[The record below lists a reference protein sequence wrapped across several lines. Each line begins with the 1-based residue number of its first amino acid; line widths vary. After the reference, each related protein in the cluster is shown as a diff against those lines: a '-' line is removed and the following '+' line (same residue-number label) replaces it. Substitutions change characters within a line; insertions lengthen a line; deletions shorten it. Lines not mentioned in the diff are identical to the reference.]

1 MQGGFLLGSDA
12 LQLGTRAKHLLL
24 TLLDECGP
32 VVIADLARRFGVS
45 PRSIRYDL
53 DEIEAWLAGTPV
65 RLRRRPRVGIW
76 IEGNES
82 ALKLVREKLGM
93 VEEYRPVL
101 SPEQRRNI
109 VVARLLESD
118 EPVTSHDLAD
128 ELHVSR
134 TTVFS
139 DLDNVQEWLEQR
151 KLSLVRRSNYGLR
164 VIGEESAWRQAVSDL
179 LNEFAES
186 GELGR
191 LIMQVHSRRGGDEHR
206 VEPAPQLMAL
216 LEDVDLEGIEGLVR
230 WAEATAGVEF
240 TTGSYS
246 ALVFQIAIAVQRLSQ
261 GKQVKMTSDRL
272 AAIRSQGEYALAR
285 MVAGRMA
292 KEFSVEV
299 PEPEIAN
306 LALHFIGAKVR
317 GASKS
322 RTPEA
327 DRIRPLLDVE
337 ASAIAGRLVAAAEET
352 LGLSLTGDKTLT
364 PNLALHL
371 RSAFGRIRFGL
382 PATNPYLSGLEERYP
397 RILAAAGEACRAVG
411 PLAGL
416 EMPPEEVGHVA
427 LHLVAAV
434 LRKVRRTRASRRV
447 VVASTGSVGV
457 NEVLEARLEAEF
469 RDLDVVA
476 SCSLHGL
483 VDVVEKAAPDFI
495 VSTSPV
501 PGFGLEVI
509 VVAPLL
515 PDTDVERIR
524 TFLDRHYRPDETR
537 LLAEAARE

>member
-1 MQGGFLLGSDA
+1 
-12 LQLGTRAKHLLL
+12 
-24 TLLDECGP
+24 
-32 VVIADLARRFGVS
+32 
-45 PRSIRYDL
+45 
-53 DEIEAWLAGTPV
+53 
-65 RLRRRPRVGIW
+65 
-76 IEGNES
+76 
-82 ALKLVREKLGM
+82 
-93 VEEYRPVL
+93 
-101 SPEQRRNI
+101 
-109 VVARLLESD
+109 
-118 EPVTSHDLAD
+118 
-128 ELHVSR
+128 
-134 TTVFS
+134 VFS

-292 KEFSVEV
+292 
-299 PEPEIAN
+299 
-306 LALHFIGAKVR
+306 HFIGAKVR

-469 RDLDVVA
+469 RDLDV
-476 SCSLHGL
+476 
-483 VDVVEKAAPDFI
+483 
-495 VSTSPV
+495 
-501 PGFGLEVI
+501 
-509 VVAPLL
+509 APLL